1 MVTVGVK
8 HFLEIPSDDSLT
20 QPALEELSSTTNSP
34 RQPALEELSS
44 TTNSPRPLTQP
55 ALEEL
60 SSTTNSPRPLTQPAL
75 EELPGTTNRSEPDLE
90 IQEGTTDNE
99 QLLGAPDLTVQLV
112 KDPHIYLVIGEV
124 LSAHTHKPVC
134 YICDCSRG
142 NVYSTSQ
149 IREINVYRRP
159 SE

>member
-1 MVTVGVK
+1 MCYCVCEKQFT
-8 HFLEIPSDDSLT
+8 LI
-20 QPALEELSSTTNSP
+20 
-34 RQPALEELSS
+34 
-44 TTNSPRPLTQP
+44 RP
-55 ALEEL
+55 
-60 SSTTNSPRPLTQPAL
+60 
-75 EELPGTTNRSEPDLE
+75 
-90 IQEGTTDNE
+90 IFE
-99 QLLGAPDLTVQLV
+99 QLHACHKSQKWLAINVIIGAFAYHPQGAPDLTVQLV

-142 NVYSTSQ
+142 NVYSISQ